1 MGKTGYVET
10 APKIRLI
17 IIEKHPAVRR
27 ALRGRLEAAPHLTVV
42 ADVSEPAA
50 ALPYLI
56 HSDNSEKCGETPD
69 VVLLGLHNGPDE
81 ELFDTLKVVRQI
93 ARCSA
98 AVIVLAPYADEVER
112 LLMQQAGAN
121 RYLLKYIDSHQLI
134 HEIESVFQCGR
145 SPVVKL

>member
-1 MGKTGYVET
+1 MGNTGNGES
-10 APKIRLI
+10 ARKIRLV

-50 ALPYLI
+50 ALPYL
-56 HSDNSEKCGETPD
+56 NPAGFPEKCDSSPEA
-69 VVLLGLHNGPDE
+69 VLLGLHNGPDE
-81 ELFDTLKVVRQI
+81 ELFDTLKVVQKM
-93 ARCSA
+93 AQCPT

-112 LLMQQAGAN
+112 LLMQQAGAS

-134 HEIESVFQCGR
+134 SEIESAVYCGR
-145 SPVVKL
+145 KAIAG